1 MSKEGLY
8 RRFMSIDYF
17 RHTVFSPEL
26 DKLAFSCWYASLEL
40 ACYLQEW
47 VYPCRLIV
55 DGVDERYRQT
65 LGVYPKTSK
74 DRAIEWAVAKSNL
87 EFHLRLGKSRS

>member
-1 MSKEGLY
+1 MGRF
-8 RRFMSIDYF
+8 RRRVISINYL
-17 RHTVFSPEL
+17 RHPVFCPTL
-26 DKLAFSCWYASLEL
+26 DKLYLSCGCATLEL